1 MDALLLTTTRNAD
14 HVALGTGGQRVIG
27 CWDQITGYL
36 ERAFGPAHARLFA
49 EPQVNAATG
58 STDWYGASEGEA
70 RPLRDL
76 SAEDANLARA
86 RLGALLADLNSATER
101 LRKSRRDEEK
111 VLAEILALALIVPSE
126 DSVWVLRRGPS
137 DPESDPPW
145 QPVLVG
151 WGQTLNGQQP
161 APELL
166 IGVAGT
172 YRRPAGLAPMRI
184 IGPPPPAPPP
194 GRWPLW
200 ALIGALLLALLL
212 FLLLLW
218 RDPLGW
224 FQVPPAQCVL
234 APDHWSRLNELRA
247 AEARE
252 VQLRQEIARIA
263 LELGNRRAACPP
275 PPPAPL
281 PPAPR
286 SAQPAPTP
294 PAAPPPRAD
303 LPEERW
309 RQRDLSML
317 EGCWNL
323 DSDYS
328 IRNRVTGIVTRV
340 RSWQMCFDRN
350 GRGRQTLVYENGVR
364 CDAPAVARFEQD
376 TFVIDDTQDVQ
387 CDDRSRIFQRRAIC
401 RRVSDQRAQCDSV
414 HVDQRISGRS
424 IFFMRR

>member
-1 MDALLLTTTRNAD
+1 MDALHLTTTRNAD
-14 HVALGTGGQRVIG
+14 HVALGTGGQRVIR

-36 ERAFGPAHARLFA
+36 ERALGPAHARLFA

-58 STDWYGASEGEA
+58 STDWYAAGEGEA
-70 RPLRDL
+70 HPLRDL
-76 SAEDANLARA
+76 PSEDANLARA
-86 RLGALLADLNSATER
+86 RLGALLADLHAATER
-101 LRKSRRDEEK
+101 LRQSRRDDEK

-126 DSVWVLRRGPS
+126 DSVWVQRRGPGE
-137 DPESDPPW
+137 PEGDEPF

-161 APELL
+161 APEML
-166 IGVAGT
+166 IGVAGA
-172 YRRPAGLAPMRI
+172 YRRPAGRAPMRI

-194 GRWPLW
+194 NRWPLW

-218 RDPLGW
+218 RDPFGW
-224 FQVPPAQCVL
+224 FQVPPAQCVI
-234 APDHWSRLNELRA
+234 APDHLGRVNELRE

-252 VQLRQEIARIA
+252 VQLRQEISRIA

-275 PPPAPL
+275 PPP
-281 PPAPR
+281 PPA
-286 SAQPAPTP
+286 AQPAPP
-294 PAAPPPRAD
+294 PPSAPPPRAD

-323 DSDYS
+323 DSDYA
-328 IRNRVTGIVTRV
+328 IRDRATGVVSRV

-350 GRGRQTLVYENGVR
+350 GQGQQTLIYENGVR
-364 CDAPAVARFEQD
+364 CEAPAVARFEQD
-376 TFVIDDTQDVQ
+376 TFVIDDTQNVQ
-387 CDDRSRIFQRRAIC
+387 CNNRSFIYQRRATC
-401 RRVSDQRAQCDSV
+401 HRMSDQRAQCESV
-414 HVDQRISGRS
+414 HVDPGIGGRS
-424 IFFMRR
+424 TFFMRR